1 MIKTITYR
9 NAAGDSIVFP
19 AGFSAASPFVLQ
31 DASGVLEAKADTF
44 TTGGALSDGVTWQG
58 SRLKERNIVLT
69 VRDNPRSD
77 HATNRARLFTVFKFK
92 EEGVVTVSNENG
104 VVRSIGAV
112 VESVTPDLK
121 SRSNS
126 YQISLL
132 CPNPYW
138 TDADTQEADVSS
150 WEDGWEW
157 PITAQDD
164 SGLFEIVSDTPEEDV
179 FEFGSRTESVIADIV
194 NTGDV
199 TCGIVVLFSA
209 LGIAS
214 NPGILNPD
222 TGEFLRVN
230 LTMTAGDTLE
240 IDTRYGHRTAVL
252 SSGGVKT
259 NVFRLV
265 DPDSVFLQLKPG
277 DNHVKA
283 QSGAGDTSDLDI
295 TIFWDN
301 QYLSV

>member
-1 MIKTITYR
+1 MIKTITYK

-31 DASGVLEAKADTF
+31 DASGVLDAKADLF

-77 HATNRARLFTVFKFK
+77 HATNRARLFSVFKFK
-92 EEGVVTVSNENG
+92 EEGTVTVSNENG
-104 VVRSIGAV
+104 VVRSISAV

-121 SRSNS
+121 SRANS
-126 YQISLL
+126 YQVSLL

-138 TDADTQEADVSS
+138 TDEETREADVAS
-150 WEDGWEW
+150 WVSGWEW

-164 SGLFEIVSDTPEEDV
+164 SGLFEIEADTPEEDV
-179 FEFGSRTESVIADIV
+179 FEFGGRTESVITDIV

-199 TCGIVVLFSA
+199 PCGMVIQFSA
-209 LGIAS
+209 MS
-214 NPGILNPD
+214 TSVSPGLLNPD

-230 LTMTAGDTLE
+230 VTMGAGDSLE

-252 SSGGVKT
+252 VSGGTRV
-259 NVFRLV
+259 NVFKYV
-265 DPDSVFLQLKPG
+265 DPDSTFLQLMPG
-277 DNHVKA
+277 ENHIKA
-283 QSGAGDTSDLDI
+283 QAGAGDTADLDI
-295 TIFWDN
+295 AIFWDN
-301 QYLSV
+301 QYHSV